1 MSTVIDNRVV
11 DMQFNNA
18 QFEKG
23 ASQSISTLEK
33 LKQSLQFNKETQSIG
48 ELQKSSDRFNLSGI
62 ADALSFT
69 SNRFSL
75 FEIAGITAF
84 TNIVNKGVNLLESK
98 IKDLTFGQAISGW
111 NKYAEK
117 TSAVQTIM
125 AATASDFQDTGEQ
138 MDYVNGQLEKL
149 NWFTDETSFNFLD
162 MVNNIGKF
170 TANKVPLDEAV
181 TSMQGI
187 STWAAI
193 SGANVGEAGRAM
205 YNLSQAIAV
214 GSVKLMDWKSIE
226 NANMA
231 TAEFKQTVIDTA
243 LELGTLEKQGD
254 AVFVKGNK
262 KAAVSVQNFNAELSR
277 GWFSADVLKKALN
290 KYGEFTN
297 RLYEFSDATGLI
309 ASDILKIIDGYKD
322 GSMSIKDIM
331 NELGDTTL
339 TAEEVQRMMDGL
351 TDKTMELGEKAFRTA
366 QEAKTFQ
373 EAMGSV
379 ADAVS
384 TGWMQTF
391 ETIFGNYE
399 QAKKVWTAVANEL
412 YDLFAEPGKKRNELL
427 KEWSKKGGRDLFID
441 GVVNSWEAFRNV
453 LDLVGESFRDVFP
466 EKTADDFLNFTKTVD
481 NLSKSFKNFFKVRDD
496 IPSAKEF
503 QSMLGDGRY
512 TEAEIEHAREAIK
525 QAGETQQRLNSI
537 QSTLRGFFAAIHIVS
552 KALGALGTIVSKF
565 IGYLIPAA
573 DGVLSMTGSF
583 GDWLVMLDK
592 AIDEQGLFNKII
604 SEVDP
609 ILQTV
614 AGAIKKGV
622 DAISN
627 TLGTL
632 ANILGLTSNS
642 VEDMTKKV
650 DNAFSPIKAFVD
662 IIKGVFAFLKGGVSA
677 ALPLL
682 GKVFEVV
689 KEKFNLLAS
698 AFKKGMAS
706 GSFSDLMNMI
716 RTGMLGVFIAKITG
730 AFDKL
735 KTTIGTISDFKENVA
750 SMVEQVLKSLNPVQD
765 VSQGTEFL
773 KIAAGLA
780 ILAFSLTLLAGVDQK
795 LLYSSIFAISLLAQI
810 VTKVYSAIAQAKP
823 KTFKDLEGVIV
834 SFSKSVLGSIKSTI
848 SGVKWTVL
856 ATALI
861 IVAGAV
867 AVLAGSVVA
876 LASLGWDGLLKGLL
890 GVVALIGILIATAF
904 ILTKMKGKI
913 IEGTGALTAL
923 AGAVNMIAGV
933 VVKLASIKDPE
944 ALMRGV
950 GAVMLL
956 IGAFTLFSKFSKD
969 IKIASG
975 ISLIGVAAS
984 IVILAKAVESL
995 SIIDGSSLMKSI
1007 VAIGALLTGLA
1018 GFMVVISKFAKGGTA
1033 IAGAIGVLVLS
1044 AAMVIMSKAVANF
1057 SVLDPDRLMNG
1068 ITAIIAV
1075 MFAFAAMTKIMKG
1088 GFGNTMAILSLSVV
1102 LISLAESMKILAK
1115 IPVNAVNVAIIA
1127 ISSVLTILALLTQI
1141 TDVKGA
1147 LGIGVMA
1154 VSLVALALAFKVM
1167 STIPIEGM
1175 VGTFVAFAVA
1185 LGMMAAAGALI
1196 TPAMAANFISVGL
1209 SIIMFGAGILMA
1221 SAGLLTFVTAISAA
1235 MGALKFLA
1243 QNIQVITVY
1252 AIQIVLGFINGI
1264 IIMMPQIVET
1274 AVYMILTFLYTIAVT
1289 ISDNAPMI
1297 IQAVWVII
1305 QAIWTVILEALAQVV
1320 EIIPGVGGGL
1330 AEKIRGWK
1338 PNIKQAADDAL
1349 SQIPNAAS
1357 DAMDDTEK
1365 IVDNGQSSMIDS
1377 LYSRAAQ
1384 GKEAATAVTENTAVG
1399 FSGITDY
1406 AKQYGMEGVNTFA
1419 TNITNGAPQAG
1430 EAGTKV
1436 KDAAVEGTDDVT
1448 AFENTGKNNA
1458 KGYVNGML
1466 SKLPEVRSAGTA
1478 LGRASLSAT
1487 QHSIDSHSPSKKARK
1502 LGTNYTTGYIG
1513 GMLDRIRDVISA
1525 AKNIGRSSLD
1535 ALSHSMSSAADIIS
1549 QEIDLSPTI
1558 TPVVDLG
1565 NVRSGVG
1572 SISSMFGSISDSL
1585 SPTDIISSGK
1595 YLRNSM
1601 SALDSIGRN
1610 IDATKINDVYNLDA
1624 MSDNTDIVEAIGSLK
1639 EDVSNLGVAMS
1650 NMQIIMDGR
1659 EVAKATATYTRTEL
1673 NRIDRLEGRKGG
1685 RI

>member
-33 LKQSLQFNKETQSIG
+33 LKQSLQFGNETKSISN
-48 ELQKSSDRFNLSGI
+48 LQDASNHFSLDGI
-62 ADALSFT
+62 ADALGYASGKL
-69 SNRFSL
+69 SL
-75 FEIAGITAF
+75 FERAGIVAF
-84 TNIVNKGVNLLESK
+84 TNIVNKGVNMLESK

-205 YNLSQAIAV
+205 YNLSQAIAT

-243 LELGTLEKQGD
+243 LELGTLKKKGD
-254 AVFVKGNK
+254 DVFVKGNK
-262 KAAVSVQNFNAELSR
+262 KAKVSVQNFNAELSR

-309 ASDILKIIDGYKD
+309 ASDILEIIDGYRD
-322 GSMSIKDIM
+322 GSMTIKDIM

-339 TAEEVQRMMDGL
+339 TAEEVQKMMNGL

-412 YDLFAEPGKKRNELL
+412 YDLFAEPGNKRNELL

-441 GVVNSWEAFRNV
+441 GVVNSWETFRNV

-466 EKTADDFLNFTKTVD
+466 EKTTDDFLNFTKTVD

-537 QSTLRGFFAAIHIVS
+537 ENTLRGFFAAIHIVS
-552 KALGALGTIVSKF
+552 KVLGALGTIVSKF

-592 AIDEQGLFNKII
+592 AIEEQGIFNKII
-604 SEVDP
+604 EAIDP
-609 ILQTV
+609 ILQSI
-614 AGAIKKGV
+614 AGGLKFAV
-622 DAISN
+622 DIMSKA
-627 TLGTL
+627 LGGL
-632 ANILGLTSNS
+632 AKVFGLTSES
-642 VEDMTKKV
+642 VEDMSEKVNGAFKPFEIFTKAV
-650 DNAFSPIKAFVD
+650 QTVVN
-662 IIKGVFAFLKGGVSA
+662 FLKGGFA
-677 ALPLL
+677 AAMPVLA
-682 GKVFEVV
+682 KVFDTV
-689 KEKFNLLAS
+689 KAKFTTLAT
-698 AFKKGMAS
+698 AFKNGMKSGGMAD
-706 GSFSDLMNMI
+706 FLNI
-716 RTGMLGVFIAKITG
+716 VRTGIFGVFVAKITG

-735 KTTIGTISDFKENVA
+735 KDTAEVITGFKDTVTKMVKNVIDT
-750 SMVEQVLKSLNPVQD
+750 LNPIKD
-765 VSQGTEFL
+765 TSKDGATSFL
-773 KIAAGLA
+773 KIAGGLA
-780 ILAFSLTLLAGVDQK
+780 LLAFSLTLLAGVDQS
-795 LLYSSIFAISLLAQI
+795 LLYSSIFAIALLGKI
-810 VTKVYSAIAQAKP
+810 VTSVYASIKKNTNP
-823 KTFKDLEGVIV
+823 KTFKDLEDSVVG
-834 SFSKSVLGSIKSTI
+834 FAQSVLGSLKSMFT
-848 SGVKWTVL
+848 GFKWTTM
-856 ATALI
+856 ATALLL
-861 IVAGAV
+861 VAASV
-867 AVLAGSVVA
+867 AILTGSVIA
-876 LASLGWDGLLKGLL
+876 LSTIGWDGLVRGLV
-890 GVVALIGILIATAF
+890 GVVALIGALVATAF
-904 ILTKMKGKI
+904 LLSKMKGQLVQGTTALIAMAAAVKI
-913 IEGTGALTAL
+913 IS
-923 AGAVNMIAGV
+923 GAVVI
-933 VVKLASIKDPE
+933 LSSIEDPE
-944 ALMRGV
+944 ALMRGLGAVILLV
-950 GAVMLL
+950 GAL
-956 IGAFTLFSKFSKD
+956 ALFSRLSKD
-969 IKIASG
+969 MKLATGVSLLAVAESIA
-975 ISLIGVAAS
+975 
-984 IVILAKAVESL
+984 ILTESVETL
-995 SIIDGSSLMKSI
+995 GALDD
-1007 VAIGALLTGLA
+1007 GALLRSIASISFLLAALA
-1018 GFMVVISKFAKGGTA
+1018 GFSVVISKYAKGGTM
-1033 IAGAIGVLVLS
+1033 IAGSIGVLILAS
-1044 AAMVIMSKAVANF
+1044 AMVVMSKATKEIAA
-1057 SVLDPDRLMNG
+1057 LDPDGLMNSVA
-1068 ITAIIAV
+1068 AIVAL
-1075 MFAFAAMTKIMKG
+1075 MFAYAGMTQLMKG
-1088 GFGNTMAILSLSVV
+1088 GMGTSVAVISMAITIKVIASALKELC
-1102 LISLAESMKILAK
+1102 K
-1115 IPVNAVNVAIIA
+1115 IPINSVTAAIIA
-1127 ISSVLTILALLTQI
+1127 ISTTLAVMALLTQI
-1141 TDVKGA
+1141 TTVKGA
-1147 LGIGVMA
+1147 VGITLMA
-1154 VSLVALALAFKVM
+1154 TSLVALALAFKVM
-1167 STIPIEGM
+1167 STIPIMGII
-1175 VGTFVAFAVA
+1175 TSFIAFAVA
-1185 LGMMAAAGALI
+1185 LTLMAVAGSMI
-1196 TPAMAANFISVGL
+1196 TPAMAASFVAVGL
-1209 SIIMFGAGILMA
+1209 GVMLLGAGMMMA
-1221 SAGLLTFVTAISAA
+1221 SIGLLTFANAVGHTVD
-1235 MGALKFLA
+1235 ALKILA
-1243 QNIQVITVY
+1243 ENVEILVVY

-1264 IIMMPQIVET
+1264 ISMMPQIVQT
-1274 AVYMILTFLYTIAVT
+1274 AVYMILTFIYTIAVT
-1289 ISDNAPMI
+1289 ISDHAPLVV
-1297 IQAVWVII
+1297 QAVWVVI
-1305 QAIWTVILEALAQVV
+1305 QAIWTVILEVIAQVV
-1320 EIIPGVGGGL
+1320 ELIPGVGGGL

-1349 SQIPNAAS
+1349 AQIPNAAS
-1357 DAMDDTEK
+1357 DAMEDTEK
-1365 IVDNGQSSMIDS
+1365 IVGDGQSSMIDS
-1377 LYSRAAQ
+1377 LYARAAQ

-1406 AKQYGMEGVNTFA
+1406 AKKYGMEGVNVFA
-1419 TNITNGAPQAG
+1419 TNITDGAPQAG
-1430 EAGTKV
+1430 EAGTQV

-1487 QHSIDSHSPSKKARK
+1487 QHSIDSRSPSKEAAK
-1502 LGTNYTTGYIG
+1502 LGVNYTQGYAG
-1513 GMLDRIRDVISA
+1513 GIVNRIKDVIKA
-1525 AKNIGRSSLD
+1525 AKTVGTTSLD
-1535 ALSHSMSSAADIIS
+1535 ALSSAMTATADIINRDV
-1549 QEIDLSPTI
+1549 DLSPRI
-1558 TPVVDLG
+1558 APVIDLDG
-1565 NVRSGVG
+1565 VRSGVD
-1572 SISSMFGSISDSL
+1572 SIDSMFGSVNDTLGPSNL
-1585 SPTDIISSGK
+1585 ISSPA
-1595 YLRNSM
+1595 YIRTSM
-1601 SALDSIGRN
+1601 NTADSIKRNLDAGR
-1610 IDATKINDVYNLDA
+1610 INDVYNLDA
-1624 MSDNTDIVEAIGSLK
+1624 MTDNSDIIGAIGSLK
-1639 EDVSNLGVAMS
+1639 ADISRLGQSMS
-1650 NMQIIMDGR
+1650 KLQIVMDSGALVGEIIEPVDNALGR
-1659 EVAKATATYTRTEL
+1659 RSIYK
-1673 NRIDRLEGRKGG
+1673 GRGL
-1685 RI
+1685 